1 MASEILGLFTTPD
14 QYRMQQQEALDD
26 RALLFARMTPFQRA
40 EMSLFRGGAN
50 LASGIGGLLGVEDPQ
65 LRMISQRQQLSQGLD
80 VSDPDAILQR
90 AQQAA
95 ELGDMQFA
103 TVLADYARKAQSDIA
118 LAQQRARAAS
128 SAATPKELQIAQA
141 RAQLLDQQ
149 AQLEAMPDS
158 PDKERALTVIKN
170 TLAGLNATARQGQIP
185 DAIEIARERAALKGL
200 TPGTDPY
207 NAFVDREIEKLS
219 TKSAT
224 EKRSAFAQELID
236 AGLDPATDE
245 FKNLMV
251 RHAEAQIEG
260 KRKGQTTE
268 VKLALP
274 GQGKTGAEG
283 VPAFRNEVIRTI
295 DPFLKTVTSAD
306 SALTNIR
313 DSIKTGNYISFNAAR
328 VQLAKALGDST
339 LSRRDIEQAGGDPS
353 LIGGFFDTTS
363 TLFTGTPTVDTQ
375 KKIESTLRAIR
386 KVAKEKANAE
396 LTTQRK
402 IAQQSGYSAD
412 QMNVIFD
419 FPALGKS
426 SAPTEA
432 PRTNETIPSDVG
444 ARVGG
449 GQPAAKAPAKAPAAP
464 KKGQKQTRTLKS
476 GKVVTVEQE

>member
-14 QYRMQQQEALDD
+14 MYRMQQQEALDR
-26 RALLFARMTPFQRA
+26 RALQFAQLTPFQRA
-40 EMSLFRGGAN
+40 EMSLYKGGAN
-50 LASGIGGLLGVEDPQ
+50 LASGLGSLLGVEDPQ

-80 VSDPDAILQR
+80 MTDPASVMKI
-90 AQQAA
+90 AEQAA
-95 ELGDMQFA
+95 QLGDMQFA
-103 TVLADYARKAQSDIA
+103 TTLADYARKAQVDIA
-118 LAQQRARAAS
+118 TAQQKMREKTGVAA
-128 SAATPKELQIAQA
+128 PIQVAQT
-141 RAQLLDQQ
+141 RAQLLDQK
-149 AQLEAMPDS
+149 AQLEGLPDS
-158 PDKERALTVIKN
+158 PDKARAMAMIDN
-170 TLAGLNATARQGQIP
+170 TLAALTATSRQGQIP

-200 TPGTDPY
+200 TPGTDAY
-207 NAFVDREIEKLS
+207 NVFVDKTIESLT

-224 EKRSAFAQELID
+224 EKRSAFAQELVD

-260 KRKGQTTE
+260 KRKGQPTE

-306 SALTNIR
+306 SAIQNIR

-363 TLFTGTPTVDTQ
+363 TLFTGTPTIDTQ

-402 IAQQSGYSAD
+402 IAVQSGFNAD
-412 QMNVIFD
+412 QMGVIFD
-419 FPALGKS
+419 FPTLGKS
-426 SAPTEA
+426 AAPTEA

-449 GQPAAKAPAKAPAAP
+449 AQPPAKAPAAP
-464 KKGQKQTRTLKS
+464 KKGQKQTITLKS
-476 GKVVTVEQE
+476 GKVLTVEQE

>member
-1 MASEILGLFTTPD
+1 MASEILGLFTTPE
-14 QYRMQQQEALDD
+14 QYRLQQQNALNQS
-26 RALLFARMTPFQRA
+26 ALQFAQMTPFQRA
-40 EMSLFRGGAN
+40 EMSLFRGGGN
-50 LASGIGGLLGVEDPQ
+50 LASGLGSLLGVEDPQ

-80 VSDPDAILQR
+80 VADPNAILQR

-95 ELGDMQFA
+95 EMGDMQFA
-103 TVLADYARKAQSDIA
+103 TVLADYARKAQSELA
-118 LAQQRARAAS
+118 LTQQRLTEKTPEKILASNRLGQLVLAREKAIRDNPALVGTPELAS
-128 SAATPKELQIAQA
+128 LDAEIASLQ
-141 RAQLLDQQ
+141 RNV
-149 AQLEAMPDS
+149 
-158 PDKERALTVIKN
+158 K
-170 TLAGLNATARQGQIP
+170 GQIP
-185 DAIEIARERAALKGL
+185 DSIEIARELALEAGPEGSDAYVKRYREELKRLTTKQAA
-200 TPGTDPY
+200 D
-207 NAFVDREIEKLS
+207 
-219 TKSAT
+219 
-224 EKRSAFAQELID
+224 KRSAFAQELLD
-236 AGLDPATDE
+236 AGFDPNSEE
-245 FKNLMV
+245 FKNLLV

-283 VPAFRNEVIRTI
+283 VPGFRNEVIRTI

-339 LSRRDIEQAGGDPS
+339 LSQRDIQQAGGDPS

-386 KVAKEKANAE
+386 KVAKDKANAE

-402 IAQQSGYSAD
+402 IAIQSGFNAD
-412 QMNVIFD
+412 QMGVIFD

-426 SAPTEA
+426 TAPTEA

-449 GQPAAKAPAKAPAAP
+449 GQPAAKAPAAKAPAAP

>member
-1 MASEILGLFTTPD
+1 MASEILGLFMTPD
-14 QYRMQQQEALDD
+14 QYQLQQNELARKQAYEYAQLD
-26 RALLFARMTPFQRA
+26 PFQRA
-40 EMSLFRGGAN
+40 EAGLFMGGRQ
-50 LASGIGGLLGVEDPQ
+50 LGGLIGRALGGEDPQ

-80 VSDPDAILQR
+80 VSDPNAILQR

-103 TVLADYARKAQSDIA
+103 TVLADYARKAQSELA
-118 LAQQRARAAS
+118 LTQQRLTEKTPEKILASNRLGQLVLAREKAVRDNPALVGTPELAS
-128 SAATPKELQIAQA
+128 LDAEIASLQRNVRGQVPDSMEVAKELA
-141 RAQLLDQQ
+141 
-149 AQLEAMPDS
+149 LEAGPEGSDAYI
-158 PDKERALTVIKN
+158 KRYREELKRLT
-170 TLAGLNATARQGQIP
+170 
-185 DAIEIARERAALKGL
+185 
-200 TPGTDPY
+200 
-207 NAFVDREIEKLS
+207 
-219 TKSAT
+219 TKSAA

-363 TLFTGTPTVDTQ
+363 TLFTGTPMVDTQ

-412 QMNVIFD
+412 QMGVIFD

-432 PRTNETIPSDVG
+432 PRANETIPADVG

>member
-14 QYRMQQQEALDD
+14 MYRMQQQEALDR
-26 RALLFARMTPFQRA
+26 RALQFAQLTPFQRA
-40 EMSLFRGGAN
+40 EMSLYRGGAN
-50 LASGIGGLLGVEDPQ
+50 LASGIGSLLGVEDPQ
-65 LRMISQRQQLSQGLD
+65 LKLISQRQQLSQGLD
-80 VSDPDAILQR
+80 VADPNAILQR

-95 ELGDMQFA
+95 EMGDMQFA
-103 TVLADYARKAQSDIA
+103 TVLADYARKAQSEMA
-118 LAQQRARAAS
+118 LAQQRLTEKTPEKILASTRLGQLVLAREKALRENPALAGTPELAS
-128 SAATPKELQIAQA
+128 LDAEIASLQRNVRGQVPDSMEIAKELA
-141 RAQLLDQQ
+141 
-149 AQLEAMPDS
+149 LEAGPEGS
-158 PDKERALTVIKN
+158 EAYTKRYREELKRLSAKN
-170 TLAGLNATARQGQIP
+170 
-185 DAIEIARERAALKGL
+185 
-200 TPGTDPY
+200 
-207 NAFVDREIEKLS
+207 VS
-219 TKSAT
+219 

-236 AGLDPATDE
+236 AGLDPDSDR
-245 FKNLMV
+245 FKNLIMEY
-251 RHAEAQIEG
+251 AQSQIEG
-260 KRKGQTTE
+260 RRKGQTTE
-268 VKLALP
+268 VKLSLP

-306 SALTNIR
+306 SAIQNIR

-363 TLFTGTPTVDTQ
+363 TLFTGTPTIDTQ

-402 IAQQSGYSAD
+402 IAVQSGFNAD
-412 QMNVIFD
+412 QMSVIFD
-419 FPALGKS
+419 FPTLGKS
-426 SAPTEA
+426 AAPTEA

-449 GQPAAKAPAKAPAAP
+449 AQPPAKAPAAP
-464 KKGQKQTRTLKS
+464 KKGQKQTITLKS
-476 GKVVTVEQE
+476 GKVLTVEQE

>member
-14 QYRMQQQEALDD
+14 MYRMQQQEALDR
-26 RALLFARMTPFQRA
+26 RALQFAQLTPFQRA
-40 EMSLFRGGAN
+40 EMSLYKGGAN
-50 LASGIGGLLGVEDPQ
+50 LASGLGSLLGVEDPQ

-80 VSDPDAILQR
+80 MTDPASVMKI
-90 AQQAA
+90 AEQAA
-95 ELGDMQFA
+95 QLGDMQFA
-103 TVLADYARKAQSDIA
+103 TTLADYARKAQVDIA
-118 LAQQRARAAS
+118 TAQQKMREKTGVAA
-128 SAATPKELQIAQA
+128 PIQVAQT
-141 RAQLLDQQ
+141 RAQLLDQK
-149 AQLEAMPDS
+149 AQLEGMPDS
-158 PDKERALTVIKN
+158 PDKARAMAMIDN
-170 TLAGLNATARQGQIP
+170 TLAALTATSRQGQIP

-200 TPGTDPY
+200 TPGTDAY
-207 NAFVDREIEKLS
+207 NVFVDKTIESLTTKAARAQMFGVDREA
-219 TKSAT
+219 KSL
-224 EKRSAFAQELID
+224 ELYGVSFGDLDSAQRAKVNSELESD
-236 AGLDPATDE
+236 
-245 FKNLMV
+245 
-251 RHAEAQIEG
+251 
-260 KRKGQTTE
+260 KRKVAAETRP
-268 VKLALP
+268 LP
-274 GQGKTGAEG
+274 GQGKAGAEG

-339 LSRRDIEQAGGDPS
+339 LSQRDIQQAGGDPS

-402 IAQQSGYSAD
+402 IAVQSGFNAD
-412 QMNVIFD
+412 QMGVIFD

-426 SAPTEA
+426 AAPTEA

-449 GQPAAKAPAKAPAAP
+449 GQPAAKAPDKAPAAP

>member
-14 QYRMQQQEALDD
+14 MYRMQQQEALDR
-26 RALLFARMTPFQRA
+26 RALQFAQLTPFQRA
-40 EMSLFRGGAN
+40 EMSLYKGGAN
-50 LASGIGGLLGVEDPQ
+50 LASGLGSLLGVEDPQ

-80 VSDPDAILQR
+80 MTDPASVMKI
-90 AQQAA
+90 AEQAA
-95 ELGDMQFA
+95 QLGDMQFA
-103 TVLADYARKAQSDIA
+103 TTLADYARKAQVNIA
-118 LAQQRARAAS
+118 TAQQKMREKTGVAA
-128 SAATPKELQIAQA
+128 PIQVAQT
-141 RAQLLDQQ
+141 RAQLLDQK
-149 AQLEAMPDS
+149 AQLEGLPDS
-158 PDKERALTVIKN
+158 PDKARAMAMIDN
-170 TLAGLNATARQGQIP
+170 TLAALTATSRQGQIP

-200 TPGTDPY
+200 TPGTDAY
-207 NAFVDREIEKLS
+207 NVFVDKTIESLT

-224 EKRSAFAQELID
+224 EKRSAFAQELVD

-306 SALTNIR
+306 SAIQNIR

-363 TLFTGTPTVDTQ
+363 TLFTGTPTIDTQ

-402 IAQQSGYSAD
+402 IAVQSGFNAD
-412 QMNVIFD
+412 QMGVIFD

-426 SAPTEA
+426 AAPTEA

-449 GQPAAKAPAKAPAAP
+449 GQPAAKAPAKTPAAP

>member
-1 MASEILGLFTTPD
+1 MREKT
-14 QYRMQQQEALDD
+14 
-26 RALLFARMTPFQRA
+26 
-40 EMSLFRGGAN
+40 
-50 LASGIGGLLGVEDPQ
+50 GVAAPIQ
-65 LRMISQRQQLSQGLD
+65 
-80 VSDPDAILQR
+80 V
-90 AQQAA
+90 AQ
-95 ELGDMQFA
+95 
-103 TVLADYARKAQSDIA
+103 T
-118 LAQQRARAAS
+118 
-128 SAATPKELQIAQA
+128 
-141 RAQLLDQQ
+141 RAQLLDQK
-149 AQLEAMPDS
+149 AQLEGMPDS
-158 PDKERALTVIKN
+158 PDKARAMAMIDN
-170 TLAGLNATARQGQIP
+170 TLAALTATSRQGQIP

-200 TPGTDPY
+200 TPGTDAY
-207 NAFVDREIEKLS
+207 NVFVDKTIESLTTKAARAQMFGVDREA
-219 TKSAT
+219 KSL
-224 EKRSAFAQELID
+224 ELYGVSFGDLDSAQRAKVNSELESD
-236 AGLDPATDE
+236 
-245 FKNLMV
+245 
-251 RHAEAQIEG
+251 
-260 KRKGQTTE
+260 KRKVAAETRP
-268 VKLALP
+268 LP
-274 GQGKTGAEG
+274 GQGKAGAEG

-295 DPFLKTVTSAD
+295 DPFLKTVTSVD

-339 LSRRDIEQAGGDPS
+339 LSQRDIQQAGGDPS

-402 IAQQSGYSAD
+402 IAVQSGFNAD
-412 QMNVIFD
+412 QMGVIFD

-426 SAPTEA
+426 AAPTEA

-449 GQPAAKAPAKAPAAP
+449 GQPAAKAPDKAPAAP

>member
-14 QYRMQQQEALDD
+14 MYRMQQQEALDR
-26 RALLFARMTPFQRA
+26 RALQFAQLTPFQRA
-40 EMSLFRGGAN
+40 EMSLYKGGAN
-50 LASGIGGLLGVEDPQ
+50 LASGLGSLLGVEDPQ

-80 VSDPDAILQR
+80 MTDPASVMKI
-90 AQQAA
+90 AEQAA
-95 ELGDMQFA
+95 QLGDMQFA
-103 TVLADYARKAQSDIA
+103 TTLADYARKAQVDIA
-118 LAQQRARAAS
+118 TAQQKMREKTGVAA
-128 SAATPKELQIAQA
+128 PIQVAQT
-141 RAQLLDQQ
+141 RAQLLDQK
-149 AQLEAMPDS
+149 AQLEGLPDS
-158 PDKERALTVIKN
+158 PDKARAMAMIDN
-170 TLAGLNATARQGQIP
+170 TLAALTATSRQGQIP

-200 TPGTDPY
+200 TPGTDAY
-207 NAFVDREIEKLS
+207 NVFVDKTIESLT

-224 EKRSAFAQELID
+224 EKRSAFAQELVD

-306 SALTNIR
+306 SAIQNIR

-363 TLFTGTPTVDTQ
+363 TLFTGTPTIDTQ

-402 IAQQSGYSAD
+402 IAVQSGFNAD
-412 QMNVIFD
+412 QMGVIFD
-419 FPALGKS
+419 FPTLGKS
-426 SAPTEA
+426 AAPTEA

-449 GQPAAKAPAKAPAAP
+449 AQPPAKAPAAP
-464 KKGQKQTRTLKS
+464 KKGQKQTITLKS
-476 GKVVTVEQE
+476 GKVLTVEQE

>member
-14 QYRMQQQEALDD
+14 MYRMQQQEALDR
-26 RALLFARMTPFQRA
+26 RALQFAQLTPFQRA
-40 EMSLFRGGAN
+40 EMSLYKGGAN
-50 LASGIGGLLGVEDPQ
+50 LASGLGSLLGVEDPQ

-80 VSDPDAILQR
+80 MTDPASVMKI
-90 AQQAA
+90 AEQAA
-95 ELGDMQFA
+95 QLGDMQFA
-103 TVLADYARKAQSDIA
+103 TTLADYARKAQVDIA
-118 LAQQRARAAS
+118 TAQQKMREKTGVAA
-128 SAATPKELQIAQA
+128 PIQVAQT
-141 RAQLLDQQ
+141 RAQLLDQK
-149 AQLEAMPDS
+149 AQLEGLPDS
-158 PDKERALTVIKN
+158 PDKARAMAMIDN
-170 TLAGLNATARQGQIP
+170 TLAALTATSRQGQIP

-200 TPGTDPY
+200 TPGTDAY
-207 NAFVDREIEKLS
+207 NVFVDKTIES
-219 TKSAT
+219 ITTKSAT
-224 EKRSAFAQELID
+224 EKRSAFAQELVD

-306 SALTNIR
+306 SAIQNIR

-363 TLFTGTPTVDTQ
+363 TLFTGTPTIDTQ

-402 IAQQSGYSAD
+402 IAVQSGFNAD
-412 QMNVIFD
+412 QMGVIFD
-419 FPALGKS
+419 FPTLGKS
-426 SAPTEA
+426 AAPTEA

-449 GQPAAKAPAKAPAAP
+449 AQPPAKSPAAP
-464 KKGQKQTRTLKS
+464 KKGQKQTITLKS
-476 GKVVTVEQE
+476 GKVLTVEQE